1 MFLFLFEIMFHSNL
15 FVCSASSIVTA
26 RVDGILFLKFFVLD
40 DEDVKNQLMGSIDD
54 ASAIVRYTQL
64 ETRQLAAELT
74 RFKVDVWVTIPMW
87 TVEL

>member
-1 MFLFLFEIMFHSNL
+1 
-15 FVCSASSIVTA
+15 
-26 RVDGILFLKFFVLD
+26 
-40 DEDVKNQLMGSIDD
+40 MGSIDD